1 MVTEGLN
8 SLPRWTARLPVFARI
23 AAEFALVILVA
34 FFIAKL
40 AWLVIAPGP
49 AVAAHQ
55 PRPLPTPLM
64 QVNGGDVHADISVL
78 MTTNPFQVDEA
89 AAVAVPN
96 APATQLN
103 LKLVALF
110 MSTGDEI
117 DTAGSATIVTPDNQ
131 TTRYELGDDILPG
144 VRLERILSDRVII
157 SRNGKEETLM
167 RGGRDEGLSVISDT
181 STTVNE
187 PGRASTTTN
196 PVFRP
201 DISVTT
207 LIASLETVP
216 ETDNGRLTGLVL
228 RPRGNPS
235 VMQSAGL
242 QPGDRLI
249 ELNGTDVSEL
259 DVSGIAA
266 EMGSARTVTMTVLR
280 NGERQPLEIAF
291 GSE

>member
-8 SLPRWTARLPVFARI
+8 SLPRWTARLPAIARI

-34 FFIAKL
+34 FFLAKL

-55 PRPLPTPLM
+55 PRPLPTPLV
-64 QVNGGDVHADISVL
+64 QANGGDVHADISVL

-89 AAVAVPN
+89 AAIAVPD

-167 RGGRDEGLSVISDT
+167 RGGREAGLSVIGDT
-181 STTVNE
+181 STPVAE
-187 PGRASTTTN
+187 PGRASTVTN

-201 DISVTT
+201 GISANT
-207 LIASLETVP
+207 LIAALETVP
-216 ETDNGRLTGLVL
+216 ETDNGRLTGVVL

-235 VMQSAGL
+235 LMQSAGL
-242 QPGDRLI
+242 QPGDRLV

-259 DVSGIAA
+259 DVSAIAA